1 MLQGY
6 RPFSGL
12 GLDRDFSVTTG
23 VFLVMIEFVSC
34 WFYVSIRALLMLQQ
48 CFLLCCDDVAA
59 KTAKVRGQGA
69 TEAWLRPRNFGLR
82 Q

>member
-1 MLQGY
+1 
-6 RPFSGL
+6 
-12 GLDRDFSVTTG
+12 
-23 VFLVMIEFVSC
+23 
-34 WFYVSIRALLMLQQ
+34 MLQQ

-59 KTAKVRGQGA
+59 ETAKVRGQGA